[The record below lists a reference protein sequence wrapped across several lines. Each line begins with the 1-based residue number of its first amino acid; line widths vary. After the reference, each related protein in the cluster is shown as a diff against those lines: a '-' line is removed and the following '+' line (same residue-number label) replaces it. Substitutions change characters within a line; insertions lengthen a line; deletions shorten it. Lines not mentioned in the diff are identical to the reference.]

1 MPFPKLRLTKFW
13 KVVHTFSRIK
23 RKLRRKM
30 EMNNQN
36 PGAEKDDVEQQIQQR
51 TSHRRSS
58 FLASQVSNSAEPYQ
72 NLDSNHCSVN
82 SETLDVIQP
91 DSPTG
96 TIASSVS
103 TSISSSPSLWSCDNW
118 HRGVTVRDRNAVMFN
133 NELMSDVTFL
143 VGPKN
148 AAQRIPA
155 HKYVLAT
162 GSSVFF
168 AMFYGDLAE
177 NTSEIVTPD
186 VEPEAFLT
194 LLKYMYCDE
203 IDLTPENVL
212 DTLYAAKKYLV
223 PHLARSCVEYLERSL
238 SARNAC
244 VLLSQSHLFEEP
256 DLMQRCWEVI
266 DAQAEVALGSDSFVD
281 VDQDTLEC
289 ILKRETLNVKELVLF
304 HAAMRWADAECS
316 RQDLVVTPN
325 SLRKVLGSALYLIRI
340 PTMPLKEFANNVAC
354 SGVITL
360 EETTNIFLHY
370 TADIRPKIRFPCKQR
385 AGLRTCTVHRFQS
398 SAYRSNQWRY
408 RGRCDSI
415 QFAVDRRIFIAG
427 FGLYGS
433 SSGGAEYKVKI
444 ELKRGG
450 KSLAENHTKFFSDG
464 SSSTFAVTFPHPV
477 QVEPH
482 VYYTASATLCG
493 NELSYFGQEGLTES
507 TSNDVTFQ
515 FQCSPESTNGTGVQ
529 GGQIPELIFYA

>member
-1 MPFPKLRLTKFW
+1 MPRFIKKKSLKLCLSSLSRLKQ
-13 KVVHTFSRIK
+13 KVIK
-23 RKLRRKM
+23 KM

-36 PGAEKDDVEQQIQQR
+36 PGAEKHDVDQR
-51 TSHRRSS
+51 TCRRSS
-58 FLASQVSNSAEPYQ
+58 FLTNQVSNSVELCQ
-72 NLDSNHCSVN
+72 NMQDGRVSSPMN
-82 SETLDVIQP
+82 SETVDIIQP
-91 DSPTG
+91 DSPTL
-96 TIASSVS
+96 TTSS
-103 TSISSSPSLWSCDNW
+103 SLWSCDNW
-118 HRGVTVRDRNAVMFN
+118 HRGATVRDRNAVMFN

-168 AMFYGDLAE
+168 AMFYGELAE

-203 IDLTPENVL
+203 IDLTPDNVL

-266 DAQAEVALGSDSFVD
+266 DAQAEVALSSESFVD
-281 VDQDTLEC
+281 VDQKTLEC

-304 HAAMRWADAECS
+304 HAAMQWAEAECRRKGLMAS
-316 RQDLVVTPN
+316 PDN
-325 SLRKVLGSALYLIRI
+325 FRKVLGQALYLIRI
-340 PTMPLKEFANNVAC
+340 PTMPLKEFANNVAR

-360 EETTNIFLHY
+360 EETTDIFLHY
-370 TADIRPKIRFPCKQR
+370 TADCKPQLSFPCKQR
-385 AGLRTCTVHRFQS
+385 TGLRTCTVHRFQS

-444 ELKRGG
+444 ELKRAG
-450 KSLAENHTKFFSDG
+450 KCLAENHTKFFSDG
-464 SSSTFAVTFPHPV
+464 SSKTFAVTFPHPV

-482 VYYTASATLCG
+482 VYYTASATLIG
-493 NELSYFGQEGLTES
+493 GELSFFGQEGLTES